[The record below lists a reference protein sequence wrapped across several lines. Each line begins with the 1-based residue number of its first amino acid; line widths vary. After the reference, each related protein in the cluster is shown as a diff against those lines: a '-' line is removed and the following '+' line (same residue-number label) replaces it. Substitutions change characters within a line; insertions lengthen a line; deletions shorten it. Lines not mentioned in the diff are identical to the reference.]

1 MGLKRVKVAESV
13 EEHVIAGY
21 FYLTLQSNQQS
32 ICVFTEPEGCSSIL
46 QIASLPIRSNF
57 ILFYVED
64 MNKNFKITL
73 LLNLS
78 KVS

>member
-1 MGLKRVKVAESV
+1 MAESV

-21 FYLTLQSNQQS
+21 FSLTLQSNQHS
-32 ICVFTEPEGCSSIL
+32 ICVFTEPEGCFSIL

>member
-1 MGLKRVKVAESV
+1 MAESV

-21 FYLTLQSNQQS
+21 FSFTLQSNQHS
-32 ICVFTEPEGCSSIL
+32 ICVFSEPEGCFSIL
-46 QIASLPIRSNF
+46 QKASLPICSNF
-57 ILFYVED
+57 ILFYMED